1 MKKKLF
7 SNQLFLESSEGI
19 RPPNSK
25 ATKGDGP
32 PTLTPGRK
40 EVKSLLASE
49 LKVKV
54 KENIS
59 GDRKKKR
66 RGMRQRME

>member
-1 MKKKLF
+1 M
-7 SNQLFLESSEGI
+7 FLESSEGI

-59 GDRKKKR
+59 GDRKKR
-66 RGMRQRME
+66 EEE